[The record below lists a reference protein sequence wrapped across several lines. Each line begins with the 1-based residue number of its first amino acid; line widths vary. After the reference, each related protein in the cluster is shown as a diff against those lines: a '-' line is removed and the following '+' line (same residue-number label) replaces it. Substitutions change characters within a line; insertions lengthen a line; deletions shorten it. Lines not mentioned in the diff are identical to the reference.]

1 MKLVDVT
8 ALTVRETYRVRVTFS
23 DTITKEIDLEPYLSG
38 PIFLPVRE
46 PAFFRQALI
55 SDGAISWPNGA
66 DLDSQVIRYGLTP
79 AAWES

>member
-8 ALTVRETYRVRVTFS
+8 ALTVLETYRVRVTFS
-23 DTITKEIDLEPYLSG
+23 DTITKEIDREPYLSG

>member
-8 ALTVRETYRVRVTFS
+8 ALIVLETYRVRVTFS
-23 DTITKEIDLEPYLSG
+23 DTTTKEIDLEPYLSG

>member
-8 ALTVRETYRVRVTFS
+8 ALIVLETYRVRVTFS
-23 DTITKEIDLEPYLSG
+23 DTTTKEIDREPYLSG